1 LFKKELPLVA
11 FFKQETLFF
20 FCGIFISI
28 WAKKTDQKEQ
38 NLIFKSQ
45 KLSNKIKHIAVMRL
59 SAMGDVAMTVPVLR
73 AFVKQYP
80 EVKITV
86 ISRPFFKPFFDG
98 IQNLNFFAFDE
109 KERHKGFSGLLRLF
123 RDVKKLKIDAFADLH
138 NVLRSKIVS
147 LLFALSGK
155 KRATVDK
162 GREGKKELTRA
173 ENKVFR
179 QLPTMFERHA
189 KVFEK
194 LGFPLD
200 LSNPEFPEKAIL
212 SSDIFEIIGDKN
224 SKLIGIAPFAQYD
237 SKVYPQDL
245 MQEVIAK
252 LADNKEY
259 KILLFGGGKKE
270 IEILDS
276 FAKPFENV
284 INMAGKIKFQQ
295 ELQLISNLDVML
307 SMDSGNAHI
316 AAMLGLKV
324 ITLWGATHPYAGFL
338 PFNQTMENALTS
350 DRNQYPQLPTSVYGN
365 KIVEGYQDAMRTIL
379 LDEIVNKI
387 QSLL

>member
-1 LFKKELPLVA
+1 
-11 FFKQETLFF
+11 
-20 FCGIFISI
+20 
-28 WAKKTDQKEQ
+28 
-38 NLIFKSQ
+38 
-45 KLSNKIKHIAVMRL
+45 MRL

-80 EVKITV
+80 TVKLTV

-98 IQNLNFFAFDE
+98 IPNLEFFAFDE
-109 KERHKGFSGLLRLF
+109 KERHKGFPGLFRLF
-123 RDVKKLKIDAFADLH
+123 KDVQQLKIDAFADLH
-138 NVLRSKIVS
+138 NVLRSKVVS

-162 GREGKKELTRA
+162 GREGKKELTRT
-173 ENKVFR
+173 ENKIFK

-189 KVFEK
+189 KVFEQ
-194 LGFPLD
+194 LGFPIN
-200 LSNPEFPEKAIL
+200 LSNPNFPEKAVLSADIL
-212 SSDIFEIIGDKN
+212 EIIGNQN

-237 SKVYPQDL
+237 SKVYPLDL
-245 MQEVIAK
+245 MKEVIEK
-252 LADNKEY
+252 LAENPAN

-276 FAKPFENV
+276 LAQPFENV

-316 AAMLGLKV
+316 ATMLGVKV
-324 ITLWGATHPYAGFL
+324 VTLWGATHPYAGFL
-338 PFNQTMENALTS
+338 PFNQSLENALTS
-350 DRNQYPQLPTSVYGN
+350 DRNQYPKLPTSVYGN
-365 KIVEGYQDAMRTIL
+365 KIVEGYEDAMRTIL
-379 LDEIVNKI
+379 PQHVFDKVVEQL
-387 QSLL
+387 S

>member
-1 LFKKELPLVA
+1 MA
-11 FFKQETLFF
+11 
-20 FCGIFISI
+20 
-28 WAKKTDQKEQ
+28 D
-38 NLIFKSQ
+38 
-45 KLSNKIKHIAVMRL
+45 LSSKIKHIAVMRL

-80 EVKITV
+80 TVKLTV

-98 IQNLNFFAFDE
+98 IPNLEFFAFDE
-109 KERHKGFSGLLRLF
+109 KEKHKGFLGLVRLYK
-123 RDVKKLKIDAFADLH
+123 DVKKLKIDAFADLH

-147 LLFALSGK
+147 LLFALIGK

-173 ENKVFR
+173 ENKIFK

-189 KVFEK
+189 KVFEE

-200 LSNPEFPEKAIL
+200 LSKQAFPEKAVL
-212 SSDIFEIIGDKN
+212 SSDILQIIGN
-224 SKLIGIAPFAQYD
+224 ENQKLIGIAPFAQYD
-237 SKVYPQDL
+237 SKVYPLDL
-245 MQEVIAK
+245 MKEVIAK
-252 LADNKEY
+252 LAENSSY

-276 FAKPFENV
+276 LAQPFENV
-284 INMAGKIKFQQ
+284 INLAGKIKFQQ

-316 AAMLGLKV
+316 AAMLGVKV
-324 ITLWGATHPYAGFL
+324 VTLWGATHPYAGFL
-338 PFNQTMENALTS
+338 PFNQTLENALTS
-350 DRNQYPQLPTSVYGN
+350 DRNQYPKLPTSVYGN
-365 KIVEGYQDAMRTIL
+365 KVVEGYEDAMKTIL
-379 LDEIVNKI
+379 PQQVVDKLIE
-387 QSLL
+387 QLS

>member
-1 LFKKELPLVA
+1 MA
-11 FFKQETLFF
+11 
-20 FCGIFISI
+20 
-28 WAKKTDQKEQ
+28 D
-38 NLIFKSQ
+38 
-45 KLSNKIKHIAVMRL
+45 LSSKIKHIAVMRL

-80 EVKITV
+80 TVKLTV

-98 IQNLNFFAFDE
+98 IPNLEFFAFDE
-109 KERHKGFSGLLRLF
+109 KERHKGFPGLLRLF
-123 RDVKKLKIDAFADLH
+123 KDVKKLKIDAFADLH
-138 NVLRSKIVS
+138 NVLRSKVVS

-162 GREGKKELTRA
+162 GREGKKELTRD
-173 ENKVFR
+173 ENKIFK
-179 QLPTMFERHA
+179 QLPTMFERHV
-189 KVFEK
+189 KVFEE

-200 LSNPEFPEKAIL
+200 LSKPTFPEKAVL
-212 SSDIFEIIGDKN
+212 SSDIVQIIGN
-224 SKLIGIAPFAQYD
+224 ENQKLIGIAPFAQYD
-237 SKVYPQDL
+237 SKVYPLDL
-245 MQEVIAK
+245 MKEVIVK
-252 LADNKEY
+252 LAENSSY

-276 FAKPFENV
+276 ISEPFENV

-316 AAMLGLKV
+316 AAMLGVKV

-338 PFNQTMENALTS
+338 PFNQSLENALTS
-350 DRNQYPQLPTSVYGN
+350 DRNQYPKLPTSVYGN
-365 KIVEGYQDAMRTIL
+365 KIVEGYEDAMRTIL
-379 LDEIVNKI
+379 PQQVVDKVVEQL
-387 QSLL
+387 

>member
-1 LFKKELPLVA
+1 
-11 FFKQETLFF
+11 
-20 FCGIFISI
+20 
-28 WAKKTDQKEQ
+28 
-38 NLIFKSQ
+38 
-45 KLSNKIKHIAVMRL
+45 MRL

-98 IQNLNFFAFDE
+98 IPNLSFFAFDE
-109 KERHKGFSGLLRLF
+109 KERHKGLFGLLRLF
-123 RDVKKLKIDAFADLH
+123 RDVQKLKVDAFADLH
-138 NVLRSKIVS
+138 NVLRSKVVS

-173 ENKVFR
+173 ENKIFK

-189 KVFEK
+189 KVFEE

-200 LSNPEFPEKAIL
+200 LSNPVFPEKAVL
-212 SSDIFEIIGDKN
+212 SSDILEIIGSQN
-224 SKLIGIAPFAQYD
+224 QRLIGIAPFAQYD

-252 LADNKEY
+252 LAENKAHT
-259 KILLFGGGKKE
+259 ILLFGGGKKE
-270 IEILDS
+270 IEILNS
-276 FAKPFENV
+276 FAEPFENV

-316 AAMLGLKV
+316 AAMLGVKV

-338 PFNQTMENALTS
+338 PFNQTIENALVA
-350 DRNQYPQLPTSVYGN
+350 DRNQYPKLPTSVYGN
-365 KIVEGYQDAMRTIL
+365 KIIEGYEDAMRSIAPET
-379 LDEIVNKI
+379 IVNTI
-387 QSLL
+387 TLQL